1 LLAAAEAQFDLMI
14 STDQHLRYQQNLT
27 GRKIAMIVLMTT
39 SWPRIEAGVK
49 KVSDQ
54 VNAIT
59 AGEYREI
66 SFL

>member
-49 KVSDQ
+49 KVRDQ